1 MQKYPYYSINKVEG
15 GILTKVFKNRQ
26 YDKFEDAVIAFNK
39 WKDNHPNINGQ
50 YVLLHYT
57 TYYTSRICMIFEGS
71 TITWID

>member
-26 YDKFEDAVIAFNK
+26 FFNEADAVVAFNK